1 MILVLFLILVG
12 LFIALPLVGLALWTL
27 WTTIVVGLILG
38 ALGRLIV
45 PGPQRIGFLATLVA
59 GLCGSIV
66 GGFLGQHVLDVGRLA
81 TVLLEIGIAALAV
94 AGFAAATNRRVSN
107 RRGSRRRCSW
117 VRLRGRDP
125 GGGSN
130 TSRFRMSVNAVVDRD
145 DDPLPAR
152 GPVEIHLDRGPLAM
166 HGRKV
171 VAEAVAPGAR
181 WRPAPGWRSPPCA
194 SPATRSRCCRERSP
208 SGPPTG
214 AREHWRAGPS
224 PSRTP

>member
-107 RRGSRRRCSW
+107 RR
-117 VRLRGRDP
+117 
-125 GGGSN
+125 
-130 TSRFRMSVNAVVDRD
+130 
-145 DDPLPAR
+145 
-152 GPVEIHLDRGPLAM
+152 
-166 HGRKV
+166 
-171 VAEAVAPGAR
+171 
-181 WRPAPGWRSPPCA
+181 
-194 SPATRSRCCRERSP
+194 
-208 SGPPTG
+208 
-214 AREHWRAGPS
+214 
-224 PSRTP
+224 